1 MGELG
6 VPAAIVGAYLAA
18 LFGIAAWAERP
29 SGRRLAATPLV
40 YALSMGVYATTWTYY
55 GSVGFAAKNGV
66 LFLTVYLGPTLC
78 AIAWWW
84 TVRKLIRIK
93 AEYRVTGL
101 PDLLALRY
109 ERSHGV
115 SLLATGL
122 LVVGLVPYLA
132 LQLKTLSATLG
143 LVAGGTGA
151 LAYPRVGDRVGPP
164 LVALLVLFTVLFGL
178 RRVRPTER
186 HPGLM
191 VALATESAVKL
202 VAFVAAGL
210 YVTYGR
216 YDGLADVFQ
225 RAAAAPSP
233 PIPDL
238 LGGHGVVTWLMHL
251 LVAGVAVVLL
261 PRQFHV
267 AVVEASDERHLR
279 TAMWLFPA
287 YLLAM
292 NVFVLPIA
300 LGGLLLGL
308 PAAQADTFVLSLPL
322 EEGRNALS
330 WLVFL
335 GGFSAGTGMIIVET
349 TALATMI
356 STDVVVPAADRFPP
370 LASLGRHLRPV
381 RWVSAA
387 AILAAAFAYERAFGA
402 HYSLASIG
410 FVSFVAVLQLAPA
423 VVGVLFWPGASR
435 TGAVAGMS
443 LGIAVWVYTLV
454 VPVLARSGWLPESI
468 LTLGPFGIEPL
479 RPEGLLDVRLE
490 AVSHAVV
497 WTLVLNGGAFAVGSL
512 LFPPSSEELARTERI
527 VGLRA
532 APVARGADES
542 PTVARVED
550 KRAAAARLLARY
562 HGEEDGARL
571 AGECLARAGAQPDGG
586 LSAIQLAQLQA
597 EVETTLAAAIGSA
610 GAHAALR
617 RNPLVL
623 PEESRA
629 ISAAYAEILTSL
641 QVSPAELERKRE
653 YHRERER
660 ILLHEAE
667 AQRLLAEISGQ
678 LGASLALEDVARA
691 AVRLPVPQLAQAAV
705 LWLAPAGGRPGRAWV
720 AHPDPER
727 EGAAREAAERAAGH
741 LEEVTS
747 VSRAL
752 ATGRPVLR
760 AEAPDPGWPEPL
772 RAAVGRVRELTIP
785 LLAGR
790 KPLGALTLLGAPRS
804 EGGDDIALAEEVAR
818 RLAIALENARLYERA
833 EEAVRARDEFLAVAS
848 HELKTPLTPLR
859 IRIHALE
866 RLVAR
871 DELTSVPR
879 EKLVQLLCG
888 AEEQVLRV
896 VGLVDDL
903 LDATRISARRL
914 KLRPEPM
921 DVVASVRAVVE
932 RHATELAEARCA
944 VHVDAPGEV
953 RGVWDRLRVEQVI
966 TNLVLNAAKYAPGTR
981 VDVRVRS
988 EGARAYIAVH
998 DGGAGISPEDQERI
1012 FLPFERAARYLEVSG
1027 FGLGLFI
1034 VRQIVEAHGGRVT
1047 LESAPGQGTTFTIEL
1062 PRAAAP
1068 LPA

>member
-1 MGELG
+1 MGDLG
-6 VPAAIVGAYLAA
+6 AAAAIVGAYVGV
-18 LFGIAAWAERP
+18 LFAIAAWAERR
-29 SGRRLAATPLV
+29 GRRVASTPLV
-40 YALSMGVYATTWTYY
+40 YALSLGVYATAWTYY
-55 GSVGFAAKNGV
+55 GSVGLAARNGV

-78 AIAWWW
+78 AIGWWW
-84 TVRKLIRIK
+84 TLRKLIRIK

-115 SLLATGL
+115 SLLATAL

-164 LVALLVLFTVLFGL
+164 LVAVLVLFTVLFGL

-191 VALATESAVKL
+191 VALAAESVVKL
-202 VAFVAAGL
+202 VAFVAAGV
-210 YVTYGR
+210 YVSYGR
-216 YDGLADVFQ
+216 YDGLLDVFR
-225 RAAAAPSP
+225 RAAAAPAP
-233 PIPDL
+233 PVPEL
-238 LGGHGVVTWLMHL
+238 LGGRGVVTWLLHI
-251 LVAGVAVVLL
+251 LVSGVAVLLL

-267 AVVEASDERHLR
+267 AVVEAPDERHVR

-308 PAAQADTFVLSLPL
+308 PAAQADAFVLSLPL

-356 STDVVVPAADRFPP
+356 SNDVVVPAAERFPP
-370 LASLGRHLRPV
+370 LAGLRRRLRPV

-387 AILAAAFAYERAFGA
+387 AILGTAFAYERAFGA
-402 HYSLASIG
+402 HFSLASIG

-435 TGAVAGMS
+435 TGALAGMS
-443 LGIAVWVYTLV
+443 LGFAAWAYTLV
-454 VPVLARSGWLPESI
+454 VPVLARSGWLPES
-468 LTLGPFGIEPL
+468 LLSLGPLGIEPL
-479 RPEGLLDVRLE
+479 RPEGLLDVHLD
-490 AVSHAVV
+490 AVSHAVL
-497 WTLVLNGGAFAVGSL
+497 WTLVLNGGAFAAGSL
-512 LFPPSSEELARTERI
+512 LFPPSRDELVRIERI
-527 VGLRA
+527 VGVRA
-532 APVARGADES
+532 APLAPAGPDES
-542 PTVARVED
+542 PRVARVAD
-550 KRAAAARLLARY
+550 KRAAAAWLLGRY

-571 AGECLARAGAQPDGG
+571 ADECLARAGAPRDGG

-610 GAHAALR
+610 AAHAALR

-629 ISAAYAEILTSL
+629 ISAAYAEILASL
-641 QVSPAELERKRE
+641 DVSPAELERKRE

-660 ILLHEAE
+660 ILQQEAE
-667 AQRLLAEISGQ
+667 AQRLLAEVSGR
-678 LGASLALEDVARA
+678 LGASLALEDVART
-691 AVRLPVPQLAQAAV
+691 AVRLPVPQLAEAAV

-720 AHPDPER
+720 ALPDPAR
-727 EGAAREAAERAAGH
+727 EAAAREAAEGAAGR
-741 LEEVTS
+741 LEQVSS
-747 VSRAL
+747 VARAL
-752 ATGRPVLR
+752 ATGRAVAR
-760 AEAPDPGWPEPL
+760 SEGPDPGWPEPL
-772 RAAVGRVRELTIP
+772 RAALGRASEVTLP

-790 KPLGALTLLGAPRS
+790 KALGTLTLLGGPRWG
-804 EGGDDIALAEEVAR
+804 GGDDVALAEEVAR
-818 RLAIALENARLYERA
+818 RLAIALENARLYELA
-833 EEAVRARDEFLAVAS
+833 EAAVRARDEFLAVAS

-859 IRIHALE
+859 IRIQAIE
-866 RLVAR
+866 RLVTR
-871 DELTSVPR
+871 GELNSVPR
-879 EKLVQLLCG
+879 EKLLQLFVG
-888 AEEQVLRV
+888 AEEQVLRI

-903 LDATRISARRL
+903 LDVSRISARRL

-921 DVVASVRAVVE
+921 DVAASVRAVVE
-932 RHATELAEARCA
+932 RHAVELAEARCP
-944 VHVDAPGEV
+944 VRVDAPEEV
-953 RGVWDRLRVEQVI
+953 RGTWDRLRVEQVV
-966 TNLVLNAAKYAPGTR
+966 TNLVLNAAKYAPGRR
-981 VDVRVRS
+981 VEVSVRADD
-988 EGARAYIAVH
+988 GRALIAVH
-998 DGGAGISPEDQERI
+998 DEGSGISPEDQERI

-1047 LESAPGQGTTFTIEL
+1047 LESAPGRGTTFTIEL
-1062 PRAAAP
+1062 PRRP
-1068 LPA
+1068 PTPA

>member
-1 MGELG
+1 MGDLG

-18 LFGIAAWAERP
+18 LFGVAAWAERP
-29 SGRRLAATPLV
+29 AGRRLAATPLV
-40 YALSMGVYATTWTYY
+40 YALSMGVYATTWTFY
-55 GSVGFAAKNGV
+55 GSVGFAAENGV

-109 ERSHGV
+109 ERSHRV

-191 VALATESAVKL
+191 VALAAESAVKL
-202 VAFVAAGL
+202 VAFIAAGL

-216 YDGLADVFQ
+216 YDGLTDVFQ
-225 RAAAAPSP
+225 RAAAAPAP
-233 PIPDL
+233 LVPDL
-238 LGGHGVVTWLMHL
+238 LGGQGVVTWLLHL

-308 PAAQADTFVLSLPL
+308 PVAQADSFVLSLPL

-356 STDVVVPAADRFPP
+356 SNDVVVPAADRFRP
-370 LASLGRHLRPV
+370 LAGLGRHLRPV

-402 HYSLASIG
+402 QYSLASIG

-443 LGIAVWVYTLV
+443 LGIAAWVYTLV

-479 RPEGLLDVRLE
+479 RPEGLLDVHLD
-490 AVSHAVV
+490 AVSHAVL

-512 LFPPSSEELARTERI
+512 LFPPSSEELARAERI

-532 APVARGADES
+532 PPLARDADES
-542 PTVARVED
+542 PRVARVED
-550 KRAAAARLLARY
+550 KRAAAAALLARY

-571 AGECLARAGAQPDGG
+571 AEECLARAGAPREGG

-660 ILLHEAE
+660 LLLHEAE
-667 AQRLLAEISGQ
+667 AQRLLAEISGR

-727 EGAAREAAERAAGH
+727 EGAAREAAERAAAH

-752 ATGRPVLR
+752 ATGRPVVR
-760 AEAPDPGWPEPL
+760 PEGPDPGWPEPL
-772 RAAVGRVRELTIP
+772 RAAVGRMRELTLP

-790 KPLGALTLLGAPRS
+790 KPLGSLTLLGAPRS
-804 EGGDDIALAEEVAR
+804 EGADDIALAEEVAR

-871 DELTSVPR
+871 DELASVPR

-921 DVVASVRAVVE
+921 DLVASVRAVVE

-944 VHVDAPGEV
+944 VHVDAPDEA

-966 TNLVLNAAKYAPGTR
+966 TNLLLNAAKYAPGTR

-988 EGARAYIAVH
+988 DGARACVAVH

-1047 LESAPGQGTTFTIEL
+1047 LASAPGQGTTFTIEL
-1062 PRAAAP
+1062 PRATAP
-1068 LPA
+1068 PPA